1 MSDKGLV
8 LEISVV
14 DGGEVVE
21 TLEITDDKIKIGKL
35 ATSQVQL
42 DDPSVSRIHAV
53 LESKGD
59 GVYQAIDLGSASG
72 TYVNGQKITKQKV
85 GDGDELQVGDITLRL
100 AVIDLEARRREQE
113 AQAQA
118 QEAQALAEVPEGWVR
133 LEDGSVVEPFTM
145 EGYYDDGGNYIPGFY
160 DYEGVYHYGYG
171 YYDDEGE
178 WQVAHG
184 FYDPEG
190 EWVPTEAPEGEAVS
204 DTELYTA
211 NFFSDRG
218 GPVLEIAHLW
228 TDTVHKVQSYKTPR
242 SVLIGSDEANE
253 YVVAGTHFEHPK
265 FPLIVHDGRRGYRI
279 NLLPTME
286 GQVQR
291 GNEVMSIQDLLAQP
305 AAKESKDF
313 KGAKTLE
320 LSRGTKVR
328 IDLGP
333 NTFLVHFTKMPAAV
347 AGGGSLDRAPF
358 VYQSLSLALHVAF
371 MLLVFMLPD
380 GYGGLEL
387 HDHQAADRFA
397 ELAMEP
403 EEEEEEDLDEDW
415 LDDVEDADEVEAE
428 AADEDEVV
436 EDEDIQVEGDEEV
449 DDSEMQVAR
458 DREIAADTGALA
470 AFSGDR
476 QDALGGDAATALA
489 ALDTEHSAAGVGGLG
504 LAGAGR
510 GGAEGDEG
518 FGRES
523 VGTGGPGAGG
533 APDAE
538 LDERDTLEPQVIPE
552 DPVTTGALDREII
565 QRVVRQHRREIQHCY
580 EQQLQRNPDLA
591 GRVTMQW
598 VISPTGEVVTASV
611 EESSLN
617 DSSVE
622 QCMAQR
628 IQRWSFPEPD
638 GGGVVRVN
646 YPFNFTA

>member
-1 MSDKGLV
+1 MSEQEIV
-8 LEISVV
+8 LEITVVVEGQVV
-14 DGGEVVE
+14 D
-21 TLEITDDKIKIGKL
+21 TLELSDDKIKIGNL
-35 ATSQVQL
+35 ATSQVRL

-53 LESKGD
+53 LEDKGD
-59 GVYQAIDLGSASG
+59 GQYQAIDLGSASG
-72 TYVNGQKITKQKV
+72 TYVNGDKITKQMV
-85 GDGDELQVGDITLRL
+85 GDGDTLGVGQYELQL
-100 AVIDLEARRREQE
+100 AVVDLAARRRQEE

-118 QEAQALAEVPEGWVR
+118 AAQAAAAEVPEGWVR
-133 LEDGSVVEPFTM
+133 LEDGSMVEAFTM
-145 EGYYDDGGNYIPGFY
+145 EGYYDDAGNYIPGYY
-160 DYEGVYHYGYG
+160 DYDGTYHYGYG
-171 YYDDEGE
+171 YFDDEGE

-190 EWVPTEAPEGEAVS
+190 EWVPTEAPREDIS
-204 DTELYTA
+204 DTELYTE

-228 TDTVHKVQSYKTPR
+228 TDTVHQVNTYKTPQ
-242 SVLIGSDEANE
+242 SVVIGSEESNE
-253 YVVAGTHFEHPK
+253 YVVAGNHFGEAQ
-265 FPLIVHDGRRGYRI
+265 FPLVVYDDKSGYRL
-279 NLLPTME
+279 NLLPSME

-291 GNEVMSIQDLLAQP
+291 GDQSMSLQELMAQP
-305 AAKESKDF
+305 STKESRDF

-320 LSRGTKVR
+320 LGRGTKVR

-333 NTFLVHFTKMPAAV
+333 NTFLIHFTKMPAAV

-358 VYQSLSLALHVAF
+358 VYQSISLALHVAF

-387 HDHQAADRFA
+387 YDHQAADRFA

-403 EEEEEEDLDEDW
+403 EEEEEEEELDEDW

-428 AADEDEVV
+428 APDEDEVV
-436 EDEDIQVEGDEEV
+436 EDEEIQVEGDEDV

-476 QDALGGDAATALA
+476 QDALGGDAQTALA
-489 ALDTEHSAAGVGGLG
+489 ALDTEHSASGVGGLG

-510 GGAEGDEG
+510 GGAEGEEG
-518 FGRES
+518 FGRAD
-523 VGTGGPGAGG
+523 VGTGGSGTGG

-598 VISPTGEVVTASV
+598 VISPTGDVVSASV
-611 EESSLN
+611 EETSLN
-617 DSSVE
+617 DSNVE
-622 QCMAQR
+622 QCMVQR

-638 GGGVVRVN
+638 GGGIVRVN
-646 YPFNFTA
+646 YPFNFSA